1 MKDIDSLLKS
11 SIEEALQTLED
22 KGDIVIVSNSL
33 GDSAKAIA
41 EKTKEAYIG
50 DIFTHEELTFF
61 RMLVFEAALNDK
73 MFHGELQAIT
83 GYSQEQAKTFGE
95 KLKKL
100 TSYF

>member
-33 GDSAKAIA
+33 SDSAKAIA

-50 DIFTHEELTFF
+50 NIFTHEELTFF
-61 RMLVFEAALNDK
+61 RMLVFEAALNLSLI
-73 MFHGELQAIT
+73 HISEPT
-83 GYSQEQAKTFGE
+83 RPY
-95 KLKKL
+95 
-100 TSYF
+100 